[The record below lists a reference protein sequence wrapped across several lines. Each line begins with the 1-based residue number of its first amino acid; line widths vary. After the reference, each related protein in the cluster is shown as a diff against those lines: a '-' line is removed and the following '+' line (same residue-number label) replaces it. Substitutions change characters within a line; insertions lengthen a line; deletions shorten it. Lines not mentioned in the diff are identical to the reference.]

1 MGLGFHDIL
10 SPGQNPGILRPM
22 VLLSLGRLELRQISL
37 GRSQDFELRII
48 NLWDWQSRLMST
60 PAGLKKNTNYPPFV
74 LCRFCVADFCYRL
87 TVNYFILS
95 NEKILARC
103 QRPEPKVCFSLC
115 LKQTK
120 MLGHCYQKKKPK
132 KKTNST

>member
-60 PAGLKKNTNYPPFV
+60 PAGLIKKYELSTLRFV
-74 LCRFCVADFCYRL
+74 SFLCCRFL
-87 TVNYFILS
+87 LS
-95 NEKILARC
+95 AYSKLFYII
-103 QRPEPKVCFSLC
+103 
-115 LKQTK
+115 
-120 MLGHCYQKKKPK
+120 
-132 KKTNST
+132 